1 MGLKKSLLGG
11 IVAFVVAST
20 VVRKVGGERL
30 GTRVGLLTGSS
41 VAVST
46 WLSGR
51 DGATEVEFA
60 DELDAE

>member
-1 MGLKKSLLGG
+1 MGLKKSLLSG
-11 IVAFVVAST
+11 IVAFVVASI
-20 VVRKVGGERL
+20 VARKVGGERL

-51 DGATEVEFA
+51 GRATDVEFE
-60 DELDAE
+60 DPIETE